1 MLKLWKRAAVA
12 CLVVSLSGCTAALP
26 PKETPQSAKV
36 IKQSSDDKEVADGI
50 NMIKAGKMQA
60 AIDGP
65 LSDVANRLE
74 RQYANSPDQ
83 VYSPRGPALSANYAA
98 LATGDKKNPGHGKR
112 IINIGPAW
120 GMAYWARGYAYGDM
134 GRYPEA
140 ETELSKALALSP
152 KDSQYLGELA
162 FVNQREG
169 RYDDSFKLYRA
180 AIRNIDLMDTWKDA
194 EKNDFLCRAYG
205 GQGFDMV
212 QLKRYDEAEKAYGAC
227 LKLMPDDAK
236 SKAGLEGIRGLKA
249 PVGSKAPV
257 GNKAPVGSK

>member
-1 MLKLWKRAAVA
+1 MPWVWKHGAVA
-12 CLVVSLSGCTAALP
+12 CLVVSLAACAAALP
-26 PKETPQSAKV
+26 PKETPQSSKV
-36 IKQSSDDKEVADGI
+36 IKQNSDDKEVADGI
-50 NMIKAGKMQA
+50 SMIKAGKMQA

-65 LSDVANRLE
+65 LADVANRLE

-83 VYSPRGPALSANYAA
+83 IYSPRGPALTADYAG
-98 LATGDKKNPGHGKR
+98 LAVGDKKHPGHGKR

-162 FVNQREG
+162 YVNQRQG

-180 AIRNIDLMDTWKDA
+180 AIRNIDLMDTWPDA
-194 EKNDFLCRAYG
+194 EKNEFLCRAYG
-205 GQGFDMV
+205 GQGFDMA

-227 LKLMPDDAK
+227 LRLMPNDAK
-236 SKAGLEGIRGLKA
+236 SKAGMEGIRGLKV
-249 PVGSKAPV
+249 PVGGKAV
-257 GNKAPVGSK
+257 GGGNAAGVGK